1 MPIMPDFFDTTR
13 VRDDARHWD
22 ALAARFAANAARQSK
37 GRAFDWLA
45 HSRASW
51 VAISLLCAA
60 AVALIVLPAGDS
72 PARSRS
78 ADWAQALAPVDNV
91 GRAIIVNDAPPL
103 IGALLLG
110 VRGGA

>member
-1 MPIMPDFFDTTR
+1 MPDFFDTTH

-22 ALAARFAANAARQSK
+22 ALAERVAANAARQSK

-51 VAISLLCAA
+51 VATSLLLAA
-60 AVALIVLPAGDS
+60 ALALIVLPSDNS
-72 PARSRS
+72 SVTSRS
-78 ADWAQALAPVDNV
+78 VEWAQALAPADNV
-91 GRAIIVNDAPPL
+91 GRAIILHDGPPA

-110 VRGGA
+110 ERGGV